1 MNQTWIKISI
11 VAGFLLLIGALL
23 LVIKFQRDSASENK
37 QLQQTIVEM
46 KKLQDGT
53 TRSEAKFVSEKDL
66 KQAIADQKI
75 DVKEVEKDLK
85 SFKAEI
91 KAIDIVKVIT
101 PGKVQINIPSTK
113 VVENVNPQPTDKD
126 SFHYLLNQQVLSLTE
141 PIGKI
146 DVPFGLVK
154 FSAWQ
159 EYPWDVSIS
168 PRKYILS
175 TVIGQDE
182 EGTNYTYHK
191 MLIETENKTF
201 EVPITEAKIV
211 QTLPKSKFYFNPKLA
226 LGVAGGISLIAVP
239 EPEIEPF
246 IEITLASYGKSKTNS
261 EWLFGGIGIG
271 YQSIEKQIDLQ
282 VTPVRYNVG
291 YKLPLIDNLNIGPS
305 VSINPKGEFAV
316 YFGISASL

>member
-1 MNQTWIKISI
+1 MNQTWIKVSI
-11 VAGFLLLIGALL
+11 IAGFIILIVALL
-23 LVIKFQRDSASENK
+23 LVIKFQQDAANENK

-46 KKLQDGT
+46 QQLQDGT
-53 TRSEAKFVSEKDL
+53 MRSESKFVSDEDL
-66 KQAIADQKI
+66 KSLVANQKI
-75 DVKEVEKDLK
+75 DIKEVEKDLK
-85 SFKAEI
+85 TFGGEV
-91 KAIDIVKVIT
+91 KAIDVVKVIT
-101 PGKVQINIPSTK
+101 PGKVATNLPSTK
-113 VVENVNPQPTDKD
+113 IENTNPQPTEKD
-126 SFHYLLNQQVLSLTE
+126 SFHYLLNRQVLSLSE

-146 DVPFGLVK
+146 NVPFGNVG

-159 EYPWDVSIS
+159 KNPWDISIS
-168 PRKYILS
+168 SRKYILS

-182 EGTNYTYHK
+182 EGRDYTYHK
-191 MLIETENKTF
+191 MLIEAENKTF
-201 EVPITEAKIV
+201 EIPITEAKIS

-316 YFGISASL
+316 YLGISASL

>member
-1 MNQTWIKISI
+1 MNQTWIKVSI
-11 VAGFLLLIGALL
+11 IAGFIILIVALL
-23 LVIKFQRDSASENK
+23 LVIKFQQDAANENK

-46 KKLQDGT
+46 QQLQDGT
-53 TRSEAKFVSEKDL
+53 MRSESKFVSDEDL
-66 KQAIADQKI
+66 KSLVANQKI
-75 DVKEVEKDLK
+75 DIKEVEKDLK
-85 SFKAEI
+85 TFGGEV
-91 KAIDIVKVIT
+91 KAIDVVKVIT
-101 PGKVQINIPSTK
+101 PGKVATNLPSTK
-113 VVENVNPQPTDKD
+113 IENTNPQPTEKD
-126 SFHYLLNQQVLSLTE
+126 SFHYLLNRQVLLLSE

-146 DVPFGLVK
+146 NVPFGNVG

-159 EYPWDVSIS
+159 KNPWDISIS
-168 PRKYILS
+168 SRKYILS

-182 EGTNYTYHK
+182 EGRDYTYHK

-201 EVPITEAKIV
+201 EIPITEAKIV

-226 LGVAGGISLIAVP
+226 LGVAGGISLTPIP

-246 IEITLASYGKSKTNS
+246 VEITLASYGKSKTNS

-291 YKLPLIDNLNIGPS
+291 SRLPLIDNLNIGPS
-305 VSINPKGEFAV
+305 VSVNIKGEFAV

>member
-1 MNQTWIKISI
+1 MNQTWIKISV

-23 LVIKFQRDSASENK
+23 LVIKFQQDSANENK

-46 KKLQDGT
+46 KSLQDGT
-53 TRSEAKFVSEKDL
+53 TRSEAKFVSEKNL
-66 KQAIADQKI
+66 KQTITDQKI

-91 KAIDIVKVIT
+91 KTIDVVKVIT
-101 PGKVQINIPSTK
+101 PGKVQTTIPSTQI
-113 VVENVNPQPTDKD
+113 VENVNPQPTDKD
-126 SFHYLLNQQVLSLTE
+126 SFHYLLNRQVLLLSE

-146 DVPFGLVK
+146 NVPFGNVG

-159 EYPWDVSIS
+159 KDPWDVSIF

-182 EGTNYTYHK
+182 EGTDYTYHK

-201 EVPITEAKIV
+201 EIPITEAKIV
-211 QTLPKSKFYFNPKLA
+211 QTVPKSKFYFNPKLA
-226 LGVAGGISLIAVP
+226 LGVAGGISLTAVP

-246 IEITLASYGKSKTNS
+246 VEITLSSYGRSKTNN

-271 YQSIEKQIDLQ
+271 YQTIAKEMDLH

-291 YKLPLIDNLNIGPS
+291 YKLPLIDNLNVGPS
-305 VSINPKGEFAV
+305 VSINTKGEFVV
-316 YFGISASL
+316 YFGISAGL

>member
-11 VAGFLLLIGALL
+11 VTGFLLLIGVLL
-23 LVIKFQRDSASENK
+23 LVIKFQQDSANENK

-53 TRSEAKFVSEKDL
+53 TRSEVKVVSEKDL
-66 KQAIADQKI
+66 KQTITDQKI

-85 SFKAEI
+85 LFGAEI
-91 KAIDIVKVIT
+91 KAIDVVKVIT
-101 PGKVQINIPSTK
+101 PGKVQTTIPSTQ

-126 SFHYLLNQQVLSLTE
+126 SFHYLLNRQVLSLSE

-146 DVPFGLVK
+146 NIPFGNVG

-159 EYPWDVSIS
+159 KDPWNISIS
-168 PRKYILS
+168 PRTYVLS

-201 EVPITEAKIV
+201 EIPITEAKIV

-226 LGVAGGISLIAVP
+226 LGVAGGISLTAVP
-239 EPEIEPF
+239 KPEIEPF
-246 IEITLASYGKSKTNS
+246 VEITLASYGRSKTDS
-261 EWLFGGIGIG
+261 EWLFGGIGFG
-271 YQSIEKQIDLQ
+271 YQSIEKEIDLQ
-282 VTPVRYNVG
+282 VSPVRYNVG

-305 VSINPKGEFAV
+305 VSVNTKGDFAI
-316 YFGISASL
+316 YFGISAGL

>member
-1 MNQTWIKISI
+1 MNQTWIKVSI
-11 VAGFLLLIGALL
+11 IAGFIILIVALL
-23 LVIKFQRDSASENK
+23 LVIKFQQDAANENK

-46 KKLQDGT
+46 QQLQDGT
-53 TRSEAKFVSEKDL
+53 MRSESKFVSDEDL
-66 KQAIADQKI
+66 KSLVANQKI
-75 DVKEVEKDLK
+75 DIKEVEKDLK
-85 SFKAEI
+85 TFGGEV
-91 KAIDIVKVIT
+91 KAIDVVKVIT
-101 PGKVQINIPSTK
+101 PGKVATNLPSTK
-113 VVENVNPQPTDKD
+113 IENTNPQPTEKD
-126 SFHYLLNQQVLSLTE
+126 SFHYLLNRQVLSLSE

-146 DVPFGLVK
+146 NVPFGNVG

-159 EYPWDVSIS
+159 KNPWDISIS
-168 PRKYILS
+168 SRKYILS

-182 EGTNYTYHK
+182 EGRDYTYHK

-201 EVPITEAKIV
+201 EIPITEAKIV

-226 LGVAGGISLIAVP
+226 LGVAGGISLTPIP

-246 IEITLASYGKSKTNS
+246 VEITLASYGKSKTNS

-291 YKLPLIDNLNIGPS
+291 SRLPLIDNLNIGPS
-305 VSINPKGEFAV
+305 VSVNIKGEFAV